1 MAFSAAA
8 TQLVEDD
15 VVTSLALVVA
25 KLRAENLR
33 LRAEN
38 EQQRDEVVSLK
49 GRVTELEAREE
60 QAAVTQKS
68 TTLETSDDGST
79 TAEEQSHSEG
89 EEGSFEQGLAAGEE
103 AAESS
108 PSETTRVERGRKLT
122 MEDLL
127 GVADLDHRAQ
137 PKNNRQPMDLKCSG
151 KVGRGQQINSRI
163 QQPAGRGQ
171 R

>member
-8 TQLVEDD
+8 TQIVEDD

-33 LRAEN
+33 LHAEN
-38 EQQRDEVVSLK
+38 EQQREEVVSLK

-60 QAAVTQKS
+60 QGQAQKS
-68 TTLETSDDGST
+68 TPETSDNEGST

>member
-8 TQLVEDD
+8 TQIVEDD

-33 LRAEN
+33 LHAEN
-38 EQQRDEVVSLK
+38 EQQREEVVSLK

-60 QAAVTQKS
+60 QGQAQKS
-68 TTLETSDDGST
+68 TPETSDNEGST

-89 EEGSFEQGLAAGEE
+89 EEGSFEQGLAAGKE

>member
-89 EEGSFEQGLAAGEE
+89 EEGSFEQGV